1 MDYQTIVI
9 IFSIE
14 YYYFVGTFKGIF
26 MYITLEINMM
36 SHILTTMLFQ

>member
-14 YYYFVGTFKGIF
+14 YDYFVGTFKGIF
-26 MYITLEINMM
+26 MYITLEINVIG
-36 SHILTTMLFQ
+36 HILTTMFFQ